1 MSTCAIVMYHYV
13 RDTEGSRFPGINAR
27 TVEEFEAQ
35 LDYLEAEY
43 TIIGYDPFRRA
54 LRGEA
59 KLPKS
64 AAMLTFDDGFRNHF
78 EVVFQI
84 LRRRGLPACFFP
96 PATAIQ
102 KKELLDVHKLH
113 ALIAVCEDPSQLADS
128 VLELLERFGQQFD
141 LDSSRSYY
149 RRLAREGRW
158 DPPEIIFVK
167 RLLQRELPEKV
178 RARLIAELFDAYVDI
193 DEQTLSKE
201 WYMTPEQLQI
211 LLDNNMY
218 VGSHG
223 ANHYWLDTL
232 DRDQLVVEIRSSL
245 SFLSDIG
252 ATTDN
257 WMIAYPYG
265 AHEPK
270 TLEVVQEFGGIAGL
284 TTESRVAD
292 FDVDGPLTLP
302 RLDTNDIP

>member
-1 MSTCAIVMYHYV
+1 MYHYV
-13 RDTEGSRFPGINAR
+13 RNKERSRFPGINAR
-27 TVEEFEAQ
+27 TVEEFKAQ

-43 TIIGYDPFRRA
+43 MIIGYHRLRRA
-54 LRGEA
+54 LRGEV

-64 AAMLTFDDGFRNHF
+64 AAILTFDDGLRDHF
-78 EVVFQI
+78 EVVLPI
-84 LRRRGLPACFFP
+84 LRQRGLPACFFP

-102 KKELLDVHKLH
+102 EKKLLDVHKLH
-113 ALIAVCEDPSQLADS
+113 AIIAVCEDPSQLADN
-128 VLELLERFGQQFD
+128 VLELLERFRQQFN
-141 LDSSRSYY
+141 LDIPQKYY
-149 RRLAREGRW
+149 QRLAKEGRW
-158 DPPEIIFVK
+158 DPPEIIFAK

-178 RARLIAELFDAYVDI
+178 RTRLIAELFDAYVDI

-211 LLDNNMY
+211 LLDEGMY
-218 VGSHG
+218 IGSHG

-232 DRDQLVVEIRSSL
+232 DRDQIVVEIRSSL

-252 ATTDN
+252 ATTDD

-265 AHEPK
+265 AHDAK
-270 TLEVVQEFGGIAGL
+270 TLKVVQEFGGIAGV

-302 RLDTNDIP
+302 RLDTNDVPRSGE